1 MMRPMMRPR
10 SLCSILA
17 CFLMLMSSPSF
28 ADAYQMSYGGRL
40 TSDVGAPVEGPV
52 DLLVSF
58 YNVSVGG
65 SALTT
70 PLSFDAVE
78 LDEGLFQ
85 IDLNLSI
92 ADINLIFPVNST
104 SPAYVEITAIKN
116 GVSTIYPRQKFSA
129 VPYALRVPVDG
140 TSVGYNAN
148 GKLSI
153 VNVDKLQ
160 GRAVSASAPT
170 ANDVLSWDGEKWLP
184 VSAGTFGGGT
194 VTSVASGTGLTGGTI
209 TGTGTISLENTA
221 VSPGSY
227 TKANITVDAQGRLT
241 AASNGTIAAG
251 DVPALD
257 TSKITTGTFDTARI
271 PAVDSAKI
279 TDGAIMNADVNDSA
293 AIATS
298 KLSGAVTSIASH
310 GLGTM
315 ATQAASSVAITGGA
329 ISSVTFKP
337 VTGTAADCDGS
348 KIGMQRFNTTT
359 TNMEFCNGTGPGW
372 TSMNGG
378 SSSIPTGTIAFFNR
392 TIAAGCPSGW
402 TKMTSA
408 QGRYI
413 VGMLDSGA
421 PGTTVGTAFTT
432 STENRTVGQHGHG
445 VSDPE
450 HSHGIPVGGSGGGYQ
465 MAVQGGPSLNG
476 YVTSPSATTGITIQ
490 DAGSVA
496 GTNAPYI
503 QYLAC
508 EKQ

>member
-1 MMRPMMRPR
+1 MIKLVIKI
-10 SLCSILA
+10 SDKINYKTKKSFTILA

-28 ADAYQMSYGGRL
+28 ADAYQLSYGGRL

-58 YNVSVGG
+58 YDVSVGG
-65 SALTT
+65 STLKT

-85 IDLNLSI
+85 LELNFSI
-92 ADINLIFPVNST
+92 ADIDLIFPVNST
-104 SPAYVEITAIKN
+104 SPAYVEITATKN
-116 GVSTIYPRQKFSA
+116 GVSTTYPRQKFSA

-140 TSVGYNAN
+140 TSVGYNPN

-160 GRAVSASAPT
+160 GRVVSASMPT

-221 VSPGSY
+221 VAAGSY

-257 TSKITTGTFDTARI
+257 TSKITTGTFDAARI
-271 PAVDSAKI
+271 PVVDSAKI
-279 TDGAIMNADVNDSA
+279 TDGAIMNDDVNDSA

-315 ATQAASSVAITGGA
+315 ATQAANSVAITGGA
-329 ISSVTFKP
+329 ISGLTTLSSTGYFKP
-337 VTGTAADCDGS
+337 GTGTAADCDVS
-348 KIGMQRFNTTT
+348 KKGMQR
-359 TNMEFCNGTGPGW
+359 
-372 TSMNGG
+372 
-378 SSSIPTGTIAFFNR
+378 
-392 TIAAGCPSGW
+392 
-402 TKMTSA
+402 
-408 QGRYI
+408 
-413 VGMLDSGA
+413 L
-421 PGTTVGTAFTT
+421 
-432 STENRTVGQHGHG
+432 
-445 VSDPE
+445 
-450 HSHGIPVGGSGGGYQ
+450 
-465 MAVQGGPSLNG
+465 SLN
-476 YVTSPSATTGITIQ
+476 Q
-490 DAGSVA
+490 DLLCSQDISCAADQEVLF
-496 GTNAPYI
+496 
-503 QYLAC
+503 Q
-508 EKQ
+508 KK